1 MSAPPRGP
9 ADDGS
14 GATPA
19 QPRVVIA
26 DDALLLREGI
36 ETVLVAG
43 GCTIVA
49 SVGTAREALAA
60 VEEAAAAGDPVDT
73 LVLDIRM
80 PPGHSDEGLVA
91 LEALRAGGSPV
102 GVLLLSMYATPA
114 YAIRAMAAG
123 RGTGYLLKDRVADAD
138 TLVRAVRT
146 VAAGGSV
153 VDEEVVAQLVDR
165 RAADDT
171 LGPLSAREREV
182 LSLMAQGKSNLGIA
196 NALFLSGKT
205 VETHIRNILQK
216 LDIEESPADHRRVL
230 AVLRGLGRR

>member
-1 MSAPPRGP
+1 MSAPLRAASAEPP
-9 ADDGS
+9 EPTSAH
-14 GATPA
+14 
-19 QPRVVIA
+19 PRVVIA

-43 GCTIVA
+43 GCEVVA
-49 SVGTAREALAA
+49 SVGTADEALAA
-60 VEEAAAAGDPVDT
+60 LASARVDA

-91 LEALRAGGSPV
+91 LETLRSSGSDV

-138 TLVRAVRT
+138 TLVSAVRT

-153 VDEEVVAQLVDR
+153 VDEEVVAHLVDR

-196 NALFLSGKT
+196 TALFLSGKT